1 MEAQIVA
8 AVRAELQRQ
17 AADRPEELAVGDD
30 GVGRLSVEGRIDL
43 EPLAMAIA
51 GSVAGGP

>member
-17 AADRPEELAVGDD
+17 AADRPAELSVGDD
-30 GVGRLSVEGRIDL
+30 GAGRLSVEGRIDL